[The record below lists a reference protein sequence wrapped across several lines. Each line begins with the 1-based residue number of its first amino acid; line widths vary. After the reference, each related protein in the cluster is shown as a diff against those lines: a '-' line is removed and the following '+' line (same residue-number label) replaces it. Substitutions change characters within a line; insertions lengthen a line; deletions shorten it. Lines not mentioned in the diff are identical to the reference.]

1 MRDKKKRD
9 RDAAEVDN
17 RSELKYFAQR
27 NKVSMDEAR
36 TLMGQFGDR
45 RPTGTGDFQKARPAA
60 KPRAPHAKSVKG
72 HSLGDAAMN
81 EREEEF
87 MDKWLDRNI
96 TSSQL
101 KHSEPLVAK
110 VLAKRCIAD
119 AEKEGV
125 AVKALEE
132 VVVDVEQAISDELK
146 VAKAKEARM
155 TKLGSSD

>member
-1 MRDKKKRD
+1 
-9 RDAAEVDN
+9 V
-17 RSELKYFAQR
+17 
-27 NKVSMDEAR
+27 
-36 TLMGQFGDR
+36 
-45 RPTGTGDFQKARPAA
+45 
-60 KPRAPHAKSVKG
+60 
-72 HSLGDAAMN
+72 N

-125 AVKALEE
+125 AV
-132 VVVDVEQAISDELK
+132 VDVEQAISDELK
-146 VAKAKEARM
+146 VAKAKE
-155 TKLGSSD
+155 TK

>member
-1 MRDKKKRD
+1 
-9 RDAAEVDN
+9 
-17 RSELKYFAQR
+17 
-27 NKVSMDEAR
+27 
-36 TLMGQFGDR
+36 
-45 RPTGTGDFQKARPAA
+45 
-60 KPRAPHAKSVKG
+60 
-72 HSLGDAAMN
+72 MN

-146 VAKAKEARM
+146 VAKAKEAKM